1 MLETE
6 YRKLREWV
14 RELSPKAIFLLTFIG
29 SAVAAGIVSW
39 IPNATLRTILMG
51 IGLGM
56 NALLIAW
63 LSQVRTGDNEA
74 IIRERTILLQQVKKL
89 QRIKE
94 LQRMKELEK
103 APADTGRQSPQRE
116 PPSQRIS
123 GLEKSRSEAAGLVS
137 RTDARDLAA
146 SPRWSLG
153 EQDAYKQWKML
164 NGAEKAMVR
173 FVLQRGSATAAQL
186 LQFRDPDGF
195 RTTDT
200 CSAVKQKTSFLSGD
214 LEGGLTINPRLKPYL
229 EKILVED
236 KTRDARSF

>member
-14 RELSPKAIFLLTFIG
+14 RELNPKAIFLLTFMG
-29 SAVAAGIVSW
+29 SAIAAGIVSW

-51 IGLGM
+51 IALGM

-63 LSQVRTGDNEA
+63 LSQVRTGDNQA

-94 LQRMKELEK
+94 LQQMKELEK
-103 APADTGRQSPQRE
+103 PPVDTVRSPQRE
-116 PPSQRIS
+116 LPSQRIS
-123 GLEKSRSEAAGLVS
+123 GLEKSRPDGAGLVS
-137 RTDARDLAA
+137 RTEAGELEA
-146 SPRWSLG
+146 SPRWSAG
-153 EQDAYKQWKML
+153 EQDAHKQWKLL
-164 NGAEKAMVR
+164 NAAEKAIVR
-173 FVLQRGSATAAQL
+173 FVLQRGSATATQL

-200 CSAVKQKTSFLSGD
+200 CSAVKQKTSFLAGD
-214 LEGGLTINPRLKPYL
+214 LDIGLMINPRLKPYL
-229 EKILVED
+229 EKIVVED
-236 KTRDARSF
+236 RSRDAWSF

>member
-14 RELSPKAIFLLTFIG
+14 RELSPKVIFLLTFIG
-29 SAVAAGIVSW
+29 SVMAAGIVSW
-39 IPNATLRTILMG
+39 IPNATLRMILIG

-56 NALLIAW
+56 NGLLIAW
-63 LSQVRTGDNEA
+63 LSQVRTGDNQA

-94 LQRMKELEK
+94 LQQMKELEK
-103 APADTGRQSPQRE
+103 PSVDAGRQSPQRE
-116 PPSQRIS
+116 LPSQRIS
-123 GLEKSRSEAAGLVS
+123 GLEKSRPDGAGLVS
-137 RTDARDLAA
+137 RTEAGDLEA
-146 SPRWSLG
+146 SPRWSIG
-153 EQDAYKQWKML
+153 EQDAHKQWKLL
-164 NGAEKAMVR
+164 NAAEKAMVR

-195 RTTDT
+195 RPTDT
-200 CSAVKQKTSFLSGD
+200 CSAVKQKTSFLAGD
-214 LEGGLTINPRLKPYL
+214 LDIGLMINPRLKPYL

-236 KTRDARSF
+236 RTRDARSF